1 MAPGGGVLFAGT
13 SVCSE
18 EGQDEDEENKVFE
31 LALATYGEDTPDRW
45 ENVARAVGGGK
56 TADDAKRHYK
66 KLENDIGRIDSTG
79 ASSSNSNGR
88 SSSEGQS
95 PSDGWCS
102 PRASLKLQL
111 APPTSISSIQQV
123 PYIH

>member
-1 MAPGGGVLFAGT
+1 MGSSWTLD
-13 SVCSE
+13 
-18 EGQDEDEENKVFE
+18 QNKVFE

-88 SSSEGQS
+88 SSSEGQ
-95 PSDGWCS
+95 
-102 PRASLKLQL
+102 RYLKPQ
-111 APPTSISSIQQV
+111 
-123 PYIH
+123 

>member
-18 EGQDEDEENKVFE
+18 EGQDEDEE
-31 LALATYGEDTPDRW
+31 
-45 ENVARAVGGGK
+45 VAHRRRRRR
-56 TADDAKRHYK
+56 DDAGTEKRA
-66 KLENDIGRIDSTG
+66 R
-79 ASSSNSNGR
+79 
-88 SSSEGQS
+88 S